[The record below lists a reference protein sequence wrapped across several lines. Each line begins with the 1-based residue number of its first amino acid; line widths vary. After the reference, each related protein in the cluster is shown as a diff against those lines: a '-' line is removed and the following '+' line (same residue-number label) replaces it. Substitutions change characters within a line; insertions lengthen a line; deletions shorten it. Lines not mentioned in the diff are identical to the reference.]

1 MRIRTQDWLNLQM
14 VNESEANGGLGFLL
28 ILVENPA
35 NPATSLPTS
44 IAGVDGL
51 QALKLMDNHFGFQ
64 K

>member
-14 VNESEANGGLGFLL
+14 VNECEANGGLGFLL

-44 IAGVDGL
+44 IAGVDSL
-51 QALKLMDNHFGFQ
+51 QALKLMDNHFRFQ